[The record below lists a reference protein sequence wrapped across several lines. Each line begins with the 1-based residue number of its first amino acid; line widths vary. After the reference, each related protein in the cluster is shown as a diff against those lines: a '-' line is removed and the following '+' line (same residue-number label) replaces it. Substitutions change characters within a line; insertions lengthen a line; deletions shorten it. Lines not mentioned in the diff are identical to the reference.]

1 MAKPSDILTSMAI
14 ADKDAT
20 DSARVAG
27 YLDMFRN
34 AQGLTG
40 DLREKAFIDGFG
52 DSVPYEF
59 REAETKAELPTIG
72 AILDKLEL
80 KDDKKD
86 MKGGKTALDKFLSGM
101 TDRKKRA
108 DFKDSIEKA
117 WGPEGWKWTKKAFQ
131 EASTDKMNEDI
142 RAGRIMALSGEAE
155 GQGIPEKVGGMALQ
169 FFRPRAF
176 EAYAEGREP
185 GWKDELGD
193 AIESGF
199 MAIPAAGYAGGA
211 SKIIGKIAPRVV
223 NYASKV
229 PATKAVANVF
239 GNSFAPIAS
248 EAMDDVMRGEDD
260 PNTTRQDFSVGDAML
275 GAATNIGINHYFYPL
290 MARAGRFA
298 MNQLSRSAGGGA
310 SAAARE
316 VIENLGESRVARGL
330 GPALP
335 ESISKRIGAKPSAI
349 LNKSLDVAS
358 MSSPTLLVNRMG
370 KDKHAEMAVNG
381 LGGFASGIIGDGRV
395 NLFNDLKELR
405 DKEHGEMKD
414 RKTKKEV
421 EAVKGTTLGITPRDE
436 KYLQAVADDPSIVQF
451 GFAENPDDF
460 KLWLLERGH
469 DLLKGTGAHRPLWE
483 IEP

>member
-40 DLREKAFIDGFG
+40 DLREKAFIEGFG

-80 KDDKKD
+80 KDDKKE
-86 MKGGKTALDKFLSGM
+86 MKNGKTALDKFLSGM

-117 WGPEGWKWTKKAFQ
+117 WGPEGWKWTQKAFQ
-131 EASTDKMNEDI
+131 DVATDKMNEDI

-155 GQGIPEKVGGMALQ
+155 GQGIPEKVGGMAMK
-169 FFRPRAF
+169 FFTPRRYEAF
-176 EAYAEGREP
+176 AEGRDP
-185 GWKDELGD
+185 TWNDNLGD
-193 AIESGF
+193 IAETGMMSV
-199 MAIPAAGYAGGA
+199 PAGQYARILGA
-211 SKIIGKIAPRVV
+211 VPKAGKILAG
-223 NYASKV
+223 NM
-229 PATKAVANVF
+229 AVTNVF
-239 GNSFAPIAS
+239 GNAVAPFAS
-248 EAMDDVMRGEDD
+248 EVMDAAMRGDDD
-260 PNTTRQDFSVGDAML
+260 PNTERQDFSLGDALM
-275 GAATNIGINHYFYPL
+275 GMATNLGVNFGL
-290 MARAGRFA
+290 AR
-298 MNQLSRSAGGGA
+298 SGGGA
-310 SAAARE
+310 
-316 VIENLGESRVARGL
+316 GRVATGELARSGEGGIMRRVREQIGDFGKTRAERGL
-330 GPALP
+330 AAPT
-335 ESISKRIGAKPSAI
+335 SKAGYIMQAAEMGA
-349 LNKSLDVAS
+349 
-358 MSSPTLLVNRMG
+358 PTLIVNRYG
-370 KDKHAEMAVNG
+370 KDKDADYALNAFGAV
-381 LGGFASGIIGDGRV
+381 LGAFKAPNVAQMVKDVR
-395 NLFNDLKELR
+395 E
-405 DKEHGEMKD
+405 KEHQEPKD
-414 RKTKKEV
+414 RKTKKQV
-421 EAVKGTTLGITPRDE
+421 ETIKGTTLGLTPRDE

>member
-40 DLREKAFIDGFG
+40 DLREKAFIEGFG

-80 KDDKKD
+80 KDDKKE
-86 MKGGKTALDKFLSGM
+86 MKNGKTALDKFLSGM

-117 WGPEGWKWTKKAFQ
+117 WGPDGWKWTQKAFQ
-131 EASTDKMNEDI
+131 DVATDKMNEDI

-155 GQGIPEKVGGMALQ
+155 GQGIPEKVGGMAMK
-169 FFRPRAF
+169 FFTPRRYEAF
-176 EAYAEGREP
+176 AEGRDP
-185 GWKDELGD
+185 TWKDNLGD
-193 AIESGF
+193 AVESGF
-199 MAIPAAGYAGGA
+199 M
-211 SKIIGKIAPRVV
+211 S
-223 NYASKV
+223 V
-229 PATKAVANVF
+229 PAGQYARVLGVVPKVGKALKANKYVSNLFGNAVAP
-239 GNSFAPIAS
+239 FAG
-248 EAMDDVMRGEDD
+248 EALDDVMRGEDD
-260 PNTTRQDFSVGDAML
+260 PNAERQDFSLGDALMST
-275 GAATNIGINHYFYPL
+275 ATN
-290 MARAGRFA
+290 
-298 MNQLSRSAGGGA
+298 
-310 SAAARE
+310 
-316 VIENLGESRVARGL
+316 LGVNFGLARGL
-330 GPALP
+330 GGATRTLGGELTRSAEGGAMGKVRKAIESLGKTNVERGLPAP
-335 ESISKRIGAKPSAI
+335 TSKAGYI
-349 LNKSLDVAS
+349 LQAADMAA
-358 MSSPTLLVNRMG
+358 PTLFVNRLG
-370 KDKHAEMAVNG
+370 KDRDADLAFNMAGLAIPGASASALLGAGGMYTVNSVKDEVK
-381 LGGFASGIIGDGRV
+381 A
-395 NLFNDLKELR
+395 LR

-414 RKTKKEV
+414 RKTKKQV
-421 EAVKGTTLGITPRDE
+421 ETIKGTTIGLTPRDE